1 MKLSGQA
8 IFKSSEVTKAAME
21 ERVLGDPV
29 LPLTPQERASA
40 CPSGVWVLN
49 TSFRQPLL
57 PPTVGALASER
68 TYIPS
73 LGVRGCSRFLFLLFQ
88 TL

>member
-40 CPSGVWVLN
+40 
-49 TSFRQPLL
+49 PL
-57 PPTVGALASER
+57 E
-68 TYIPS
+68 Y
-73 LGVRGCSRFLFLLFQ
+73 GC
-88 TL
+88 